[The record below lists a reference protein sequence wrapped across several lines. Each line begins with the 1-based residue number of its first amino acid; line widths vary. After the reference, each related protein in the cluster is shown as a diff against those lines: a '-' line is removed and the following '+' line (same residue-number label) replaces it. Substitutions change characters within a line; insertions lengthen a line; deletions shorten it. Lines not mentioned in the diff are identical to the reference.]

1 MDARRCMIVDL
12 EKKDDKQM
20 FITEQ
25 VESIQQ
31 SKSGG
36 WLIRF
41 RSSPRIFQYNK
52 VRLLYLTQPEVINL
66 EEKGL
71 YINNIRIANI
81 AEILRFSMRQSNFYR
96 ITYTNGFTENLL
108 GKNVYIT
115 RTPIDK
121 QGGSTWDYLKKL
133 AEETGLCDE
142 EENNILSKGYNLID
156 LKRDNVP
163 LSQFLGDKT
172 TLKTHSKPKQVYFPF
187 GCNASQKAAVEAALT
202 NQVSIIQGPPGTGKT
217 QTILNIIANL
227 LLEDKSI
234 LVVSNNNSAV
244 ENVAEKLERE
254 GLEFLVAQLG
264 NSENKGEFIRKQIP
278 YYPDMKSWEL
288 EEPSV
293 IKRLAKEKLQIVS
306 QMFDDQTELAKLK
319 TEYNALITEKK
330 YNDQFNI
337 RIIKDGDWLKNK
349 PSVKLMELLNVCQL
363 MVEQSKKPS
372 LWLSLKWSFILGFP
386 TLSLLRKD
394 LSGFIAILENAYY
407 EARKSEIEKDLDA
420 ITTRLHYNNLE
431 SSVKE
436 LTSSSLQLLKHK
448 MVKRYVGGN
457 RSVFTI
463 KDLRLKAQKFLK
475 EYPIVLSSTYKSNTN
490 IGPDYVFDYVIM
502 DEASQIDIKTG
513 ALALSCAMN
522 AVIVGD
528 DKQLPNVVNQ
538 EEALILNAI
547 KATYNV
553 DNRYN
558 AVTHSFL
565 KSCLEI
571 FKEAP
576 MTLLREH
583 YRCHPKIIEFCNQ
596 QFYDGELI
604 SMTTDSG
611 EDNVLQVVRTVKG
624 NHARGHFNQR
634 EIDVII
640 EEVLPKYIDKGSLGI
655 ITPYRE
661 QAQAINKIL
670 KQDIASTVH
679 KYQGRECDTIIMSMV
694 DNNPTAFSDDANLF
708 NVAISR
714 AKTHLCVVTNGNDMS
729 EDSNLSQLL
738 SYIQYNNFEVKESKL
753 RSIFDL
759 LYQQYTAERLAYQAK
774 HAQIS
779 DYFSENLV
787 YDALNKVLNEMGK
800 NNFSVVCHYPLAKLI
815 DDYSLLNEDERAFV
829 ENPLSHVDFL
839 IYNSITKLPL
849 FTVEVDGWG
858 FHKDRFVQK
867 SRDELKDAI
876 LTKYN
881 LTPYRISTTDT
892 ITEEVLKKMILD
904 KRGVHV

>member
-52 VRLLYLTQPEVINL
+52 ARLLYLTQPEVVNL

-71 YINNIRIANI
+71 YINNIRIANV

-538 EEALILNAI
+538 EEALVLNAI

-553 DNRYN
+553 DNCYN

-576 MTLLREH
+576 ITLLREH

-858 FHKDRFVQK
+858 FHKDRSVQK

>member
-1 MDARRCMIVDL
+1 
-12 EKKDDKQM
+12 
-20 FITEQ
+20 
-25 VESIQQ
+25 
-31 SKSGG
+31 
-36 WLIRF
+36 
-41 RSSPRIFQYNK
+41 
-52 VRLLYLTQPEVINL
+52 
-66 EEKGL
+66 
-71 YINNIRIANI
+71 
-81 AEILRFSMRQSNFYR
+81 
-96 ITYTNGFTENLL
+96 
-108 GKNVYIT
+108 
-115 RTPIDK
+115 
-121 QGGSTWDYLKKL
+121 
-133 AEETGLCDE
+133 
-142 EENNILSKGYNLID
+142 
-156 LKRDNVP
+156 
-163 LSQFLGDKT
+163 
-172 TLKTHSKPKQVYFPF
+172 
-187 GCNASQKAAVEAALT
+187 
-202 NQVSIIQGPPGTGKT
+202 
-217 QTILNIIANL
+217 
-227 LLEDKSI
+227 
-234 LVVSNNNSAV
+234 
-244 ENVAEKLERE
+244 
-254 GLEFLVAQLG
+254 
-264 NSENKGEFIRKQIP
+264 
-278 YYPDMKSWEL
+278 
-288 EEPSV
+288 
-293 IKRLAKEKLQIVS
+293 
-306 QMFDDQTELAKLK
+306 
-319 TEYNALITEKK
+319 
-330 YNDQFNI
+330 
-337 RIIKDGDWLKNK
+337 
-349 PSVKLMELLNVCQL
+349 MELLNVCQL

-538 EEALILNAI
+538 EEALVLNAI

-553 DNRYN
+553 DNCYN

-576 MTLLREH
+576 ITLLREH

-858 FHKDRFVQK
+858 FHKDRSVQK

>member
-52 VRLLYLTQPEVINL
+52 ARLLYLTQPEVVNL

-71 YINNIRIANI
+71 YINNIRIANV
-81 AEILRFSMRQSNFYR
+81 AEILRFSIRQSNFYR

-187 GCNASQKAAVEAALT
+187 GCNVSQKAAVEAALT

-319 TEYNALITEKK
+319 AEYNALITEKK

-363 MVEQSKKPS
+363 MVEQSKKPN

-394 LSGFIAILENAYY
+394 LSGFIAVLENAYY

-431 SSVKE
+431 SSIKE

-490 IGPDYVFDYVIM
+490 ISPDYVFDYVIM

-528 DKQLPNVVNQ
+528 DKQLPNVVSQ
-538 EEALILNAI
+538 EEALALNAI
-547 KATYNV
+547 KATYKV

-694 DNNPTAFSDDANLF
+694 DNNPTVFSDDANLF

-714 AKTHLCVVTNGNDMS
+714 AKTHLCVVTNGNEMP

-849 FTVEVDGWG
+849 FTIEVDGWG
-858 FHKDRFVQK
+858 FHKDRSVQK

>member
-52 VRLLYLTQPEVINL
+52 ARLLYLTQPEVVNL

-71 YINNIRIANI
+71 YINNIRIANV

-463 KDLRLKAQKFLK
+463 KDVRLKAQKFLK

-538 EEALILNAI
+538 EEALVLNAI

-553 DNRYN
+553 DNCYN

-576 MTLLREH
+576 ITLLREH

-858 FHKDRFVQK
+858 FHKDRSVQK